1 MTPAESTNPAVLPTR
16 WSERPAT
23 AWALLAVAL
32 PVGGWLLW
40 EIQRTIGLN
49 APRFWELLR
58 TDRVFDVAML
68 DFFLTA
74 GWAGLVLF
82 ERASRRDWRTW
93 AALALFCVIPSLGIA
108 AFILIRS
115 RSGVSQNPADSGPIN
130 AR

>member
-1 MTPAESTNPAVLPTR
+1 MTSAEPTAESILPTR

-40 EIQRTIGLN
+40 EIHRTIGLN

-74 GWAGLVLF
+74 GWAGLVLL

-93 AALALFCVIPSLGIA
+93 VALALFCVIPSLGIA
-108 AFILIRS
+108 AFLLIRS
-115 RSGVSQNPADSGPIN
+115 RSRSGRNLADAGAIS

>member
-1 MTPAESTNPAVLPTR
+1 MVAYIGLSL
-16 WSERPAT
+16 
-23 AWALLAVAL
+23 AL
-32 PVGGWLLW
+32 PIGGWLLW
-40 EIQRTIGLN
+40 EIHRSIGLN

-82 ERASRRDWRTW
+82 ERANRRDWRTW

-108 AFILIRS
+108 AFILIRRRQS
-115 RSGVSQNPADSGPIN
+115 VG
-130 AR
+130 

>member
-1 MTPAESTNPAVLPTR
+1 MDIEVGKPSPPDLEWSRLPIVG
-16 WSERPAT
+16 W
-23 AWALLAVAL
+23 LILAIAL
-32 PVGGWLLW
+32 PVGGWLIY
-40 EIQRTIGLN
+40 EIERTIGLN

-82 ERASRRDWRTW
+82 ERANRRDWRTW

-108 AFILIRS
+108 AFILIQSRRS
-115 RSGVSQNPADSGPIN
+115 NQ
-130 AR
+130 

>member
-1 MTPAESTNPAVLPTR
+1 MTTFEPARLPIFPTR

-40 EIQRTIGLN
+40 EIHRTIGLN

-68 DFFLTA
+68 DFCLTA

-108 AFILIRS
+108 AFILVRS
-115 RSGVSQNPADSGPIN
+115 RPEPAQNLADAGSIN